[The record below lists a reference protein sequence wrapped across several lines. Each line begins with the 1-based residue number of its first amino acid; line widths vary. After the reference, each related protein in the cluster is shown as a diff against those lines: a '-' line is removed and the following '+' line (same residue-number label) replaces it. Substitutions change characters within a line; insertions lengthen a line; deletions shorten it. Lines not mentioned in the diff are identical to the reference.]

1 MQALTDYSKQKR
13 YDKYTL
19 LKGSRFA
26 YKNNVS
32 DREHYIGILSDITG
46 NDISSLTEKSDDE
59 LESISEA
66 YEEKLLFG
74 CITDFFQNSGYRFR
88 KKAPDGRSGK
98 SRSDKKLS
106 EEEYDKVEVKYT
118 KKQDGY
124 ISDLDMWA
132 DFYLY
137 EKDRGKTVSGTPDG
151 IAINDGYVEKCWKLY
166 DGLLDEEQDDVF
178 IPLCFDVRS
187 GAGIYIIGSERF
199 IGTDIEFDDIPC
211 CIFISSFFNVD
222 SCDYDNEE
230 MLLAMQFTRAESVHE
245 AFDMFRKNGTAF
257 FRHYPNENNR
267 LPENAD
273 KCFNIFF
280 DRSASLRTE
289 KLVQKLLEREN
300 NDLKKMSAKNPYFHR

>member
-59 LESISEA
+59 LESIS
-66 YEEKLLFG
+66 
-74 CITDFFQNSGYRFR
+74 
-88 KKAPDGRSGK
+88 
-98 SRSDKKLS
+98 
-106 EEEYDKVEVKYT
+106 
-118 KKQDGY
+118 
-124 ISDLDMWA
+124 
-132 DFYLY
+132 
-137 EKDRGKTVSGTPDG
+137 
-151 IAINDGYVEKCWKLY
+151 
-166 DGLLDEEQDDVF
+166 
-178 IPLCFDVRS
+178 
-187 GAGIYIIGSERF
+187 
-199 IGTDIEFDDIPC
+199 
-211 CIFISSFFNVD
+211 SFFNVD

-257 FRHYPNENNR
+257 FRHYPNENDR

-300 NDLKKMSAKNPYFHR
+300 NDLKKMSAKNPYSHL